1 MGGRGSS
8 GGGRRKA
15 FSGFGS
21 RGEGDNYHP
30 DSIIKANSGRH
41 QLHSTETA
49 LEKFITMHGNDRAQE
64 HAFTVGE
71 DGFVYGYSHGAAH
84 EVRPAGNLRGR
95 IVYHN
100 HPSGHA
106 FSGQDLLAMAQTGAK
121 GVVAHA
127 VGRGSHI
134 LTVNNPK
141 RFAKISDEF
150 QRAVRNASIP
160 KNMDYDQGVAHWLNK
175 NSRRFGIKYTFVP
188 LKKK

>member
-1 MGGRGSS
+1 MGGRGSGS
-8 GGGRRKA
+8 GRKRA
-15 FSGFGS
+15 FAGFGGYGGKNIS
-21 RGEGDNYHP
+21 QP
-30 DSIIKANSGRH
+30 DSIIKANSGTH
-41 QLHSTETA
+41 LLHSPETA
-49 LEKFITMHGNDRAQE
+49 LEKFISMHGNDTAQE

-71 DGFVYGYSHGAAH
+71 DGFVYGYSHGAAR
-84 EVRPAGNLRGR
+84 EVMPAGNLRNR

-106 FSGQDLLAMAQTGAK
+106 FSGQDLLSMAATGAK

-127 VGRGSHI
+127 VGKGSHI

-141 RFAKISDEF
+141 RFARVSDEF

-160 KNMDYDQGVAHWLNK
+160 EKMDYDQGVAYWLNK
-175 NSRRFGIKYTFVP
+175 NSKRFGIKYRFVP